1 MAILRVVPI
10 TCLVA
15 LIALSAPG
23 LGALTVEPGRAIAND
38 HVRLEL
44 THRGDVTTG
53 FTLTGGGQEI
63 ARVLLGPRNLIVSRR
78 AVAERGAQRARIV
91 LPLTTAG
98 DFARLGPESRVEVTL
113 AEGDLWPRVSFSLH
127 LQAFDPEAWQQAV
140 GGTLPFHYLLCE
152 LPGATMFY
160 QGGGLTPSREVDPY
174 PMSTRGYVTGLWAE
188 GWSSAAAMA
197 GWAVPAVGLWNH
209 RAKTFAAYDFNEA
222 RHTDRSSR
230 LVASAYCEN
239 PGGTPFFCLLHPYQR
254 RWVDLTYPEAP
265 SRVASHFELLYSR
278 DLPDTSDPNM
288 FVLERL
294 WREHRDLLPPVPRT
308 NDLAWIPQYDAY
320 APAGTIE
327 PTSSSTYL
335 TGLSGP
341 TGLAGA
347 FVEVGSRMLGN
358 DFISDGVMRA
368 RFRGDEASL
377 EPLKRDI
384 EYLMPRC
391 TWVDL
396 GGERCATWVHPI
408 EGKFLDRWGGEACA
422 GIFHTRNF
430 HIGAGMLLLYEITG
444 DERLLPFVDGVYN
457 LCRHYLFTRNGV
469 CDLPWSMFC
478 RVGTAAGEQ
487 FLLNYRRVFKDD
499 PVRGRNYDEALD
511 LARMSLY
518 KVLWFYTADPDL
530 DDDLDPLFLNQAVND
545 CRWCGRVTWNEC
557 GWVLRTMVPIY
568 CETRDPFLKYL
579 LRGSIERYYA
589 GFREDGGMAE
599 NLQIFGEIEPKGLR
613 TAGFSDA
620 CHGGNVRRWARPCA
634 DARLRVAMGQRAAIA
649 FGLNSRAYDIQ
660 DYRYKE
666 GAGFSFRLVAVNPN
680 PPPERTV
687 DIVATA
693 PFRDLTGKPIKVDG
707 QPLPPDRYELN
718 PMTRGEDVYI
728 RDVPVGATVEIGDT
742 SGAAPVPADD
752 LPYRGRASV
761 EADGWRALNLAS
773 SCNEALPMTWW
784 DDDAWFGLAPGVR
797 YVWGMPVV
805 LVDPELND
813 GRNAVSG
820 RAVDLDVSARA
831 VFAVFG
837 THHGQDQ
844 APGGLSLTTADGRTH
859 QVLATDDL
867 SLDLCNG
874 FPLRRFDTYLAALDL
889 GRAERLKSVEVRDGI
904 LLALTLAEDG
914 AKGLEAV
921 LARAHNARAA
931 KLAEQARRYYQA
943 PDQACPVARP
953 WAAPELPYRF
963 RLSVLTDPGR
973 EGEILVSAREDLGA
987 LLAQVGAPVAPPRVF
1002 RAFEALADDTTRE
1015 VPVQFDPLADGGV
1028 QGELFLVLP
1037 ASDRPGQTR
1046 EVDVYFGPEGS
1057 PAPPA
1062 VKTDLT
1068 ADQVTVT
1075 TGPSGLEFVFTLSG
1089 DGPNPRWTR
1098 LAFDTD
1104 GDGIFTDEA
1113 NVLGPGGFSGGYGA
1127 LTCVTDRITWYDFG
1141 LLQSRPASAEV
1152 LHQGPVSTTL
1162 RVSGLELWGHG
1173 DQAVQRSNVDGSDRR
1188 ASPKGQAEWF
1198 FRFYAGRP
1206 DVEQWINFRLDT
1218 PDTGWTRPLQ
1228 VRYGLEST
1236 DRAANVR
1243 VEGVMVGQADDA
1255 ALLPLAGEP
1264 TRLPVACSYTTDGG
1278 LLQGLFVRADAAGEY
1293 FVGHWLLAPRAPTE
1307 AAYITYL
1314 QGPGLK
1320 QYAVELLRDGRAVTP
1335 EPADLPLVAFDST
1348 GGRGP
1353 IPTPERREVVIAE
1366 GTLNPDPSLEQRDRF
1381 WALGGGDMAG
1391 VWTETQVYSGEVAA
1405 DLSCA
1410 EQEIGMLQ
1418 TKPIASRQLAL
1429 EPNSVYEVTLWAKCT
1444 SGPGELH
1451 LNFYAPVSGYDF
1463 PHARVPLEA
1472 DGEWHQ
1478 VRAEVPTGA
1487 LQPIARD
1494 TIFPRAEEVLPALR
1508 IWTYHKQQSVYVD
1521 HIEVR
1526 SQ

>member
-1 MAILRVVPI
+1 MTARQLSLLP
-10 TCLVA
+10 A
-15 LIALSAPG
+15 LLAACAPVLGDLS
-23 LGALTVEPGRAIAND
+23 VEPGRAIAND
-38 HVRLEL
+38 HVRIEL
-44 THRGDVTTG
+44 TRRGDATTG
-53 FTLTGGGQEI
+53 FTLAVAGRET
-63 ARVLLGPRNLIVSRR
+63 ARALLGPQNLIVSRH
-78 AVAERGAQRARIV
+78 AIAERDAQGARIV

-98 DFARLGPESRVEVTL
+98 DFARLGPESRVEVVL
-113 AEGDLWPRVSFSLH
+113 REGDRWPRVSFSLD

-140 GGTLPFHYLLCE
+140 GGPLPFHYLLCE

-174 PMSTRGYVTGLWAE
+174 PMSTEGYVTGLWAK
-188 GWSSAAAMA
+188 GWSSAPAMA
-197 GWAVPAVGLWNH
+197 GWAVPAVGLWNPKA
-209 RAKTFAAYDFNEA
+209 RTFAAYDFNEA

-230 LVASAYCEN
+230 FVASAYCEN
-239 PGGTPFFCLLHPYQR
+239 PGGTPFFCLVHPYQKQ
-254 RWVDLTYPEAP
+254 WVVLTYPETP
-265 SRVASHFELLYSR
+265 CRVASHFELLYSQ

-294 WREHRDLLPPVPRT
+294 WREHRDLLPPVPQT
-308 NDLAWIPQYDAY
+308 NDLAWIPEYDGY

-327 PTSSSTYL
+327 PTSAGTYL

-341 TGLAGA
+341 SGLAGA

-358 DFISDGVMRA
+358 VFISDGVMRA

-377 EPLKRDI
+377 EPLKRDL

-408 EGKFLDRWGGEACA
+408 EGKFQDRWGGEACA

-430 HIGAGMLLLYEITG
+430 QIGAGMLLLYEMTG

-469 CDLPWSMFC
+469 CDLPWAMFC

-499 PVRGRNYDEALD
+499 AVRGRNCDEALD

-545 CRWCGRVTWNEC
+545 RRWCGRVTWNEC
-557 GWVLRTMVPIY
+557 GWVLRTMVPVY
-568 CETRDPFLKYL
+568 CETADPFLKYL

-589 GFREDGGMAE
+589 GFREDGGVAE
-599 NLQIFGEIEPKGLR
+599 NLQIFGEIEPKGVR

-620 CHGGNVRRWARPCA
+620 CHGGNVRRWARACA
-634 DARLRVAMGQRAAIA
+634 DARLRVAMGQRAAIG
-649 FGLNSRAYDIQ
+649 FGLDSRAYDIE

-666 GAGFSFRLVAVNPN
+666 GSGFSFRLVAVGPG
-680 PPPERTV
+680 PAPEKAL
-687 DIVATA
+687 DLVATA
-693 PFRDLTGKPIKVDG
+693 PFRDLSGKPIKVDG
-707 QPLPPDRYELN
+707 QALPEARYELN

-728 RDVPVGATVEIGDT
+728 HDVPVGATVEIGDT
-742 SGAAPVPADD
+742 SGAEPAPPDD
-752 LPYRGRASV
+752 LPYRGRAGV
-761 EADGWRALNLAS
+761 QADGWRALDLSA

-784 DDDAWFGLAPGVR
+784 DDDAWYGLVPGVR
-797 YVWGMPVV
+797 HVWGMPVA
-805 LVDPELND
+805 LVDPELNA
-813 GRNAVSG
+813 GRNAVSR
-820 RAVDLDVSARA
+820 RAVVLDSSARA

-837 THHGQDQ
+837 THRGQDR
-844 APGGLSLTTADGRTH
+844 APGSLSLTTADGRTH
-859 QVLATDDL
+859 EVVATDDL
-867 SLDLCNG
+867 PFDLCNG

-889 GRAERLKSVEVRDGI
+889 GKTERLRSVEVRDGI

-914 AKGLEAV
+914 AKGLDAV
-921 LARAHNARAA
+921 LARAYSARAA
-931 KLAEQARRYYQA
+931 RLAEQAQRYYQA
-943 PDQACPVARP
+943 PDEACPVLRP

-963 RLSVLTDPGR
+963 RLSVLAGPR
-973 EGEILVSAREDLGA
+973 QEGETLVSAREDVGA
-987 LLAQVGAPVAPPRVF
+987 LLAQVGAPAAAPKRF
-1002 RAFEALADDTTRE
+1002 RAFEALAGGKTRE
-1015 VPVQFDPLADGGV
+1015 VPVQFDPLATDDDAR
-1028 QGELFLVLP
+1028 GELFLLLP
-1037 ASDRPGQTR
+1037 ASDNAGGSR
-1046 EVDVYFGPEGS
+1046 EADVYFGPDGS

-1062 VKTDLT
+1062 VKADLT
-1068 ADQVTVT
+1068 ADQVSVT
-1075 TGPSGLEFVFTLSG
+1075 TGRSGLEFVFALSG

-1098 LAFDTD
+1098 LAFDTN
-1104 GDGIFTDEA
+1104 GDGLFTDEA
-1113 NVLGPGGFSGGYGA
+1113 KVLGATGYSGGYGA

-1141 LLQSRPASAEV
+1141 LLQSRPAKAEV
-1152 LHQGPVSTTL
+1152 LHQGPVSTTI

-1173 DQAVQRSNVDGSDRR
+1173 DEAVQRSNVDGRELR
-1188 ASPKGQAEWF
+1188 ASPKGEAEWF
-1198 FRFYAGRP
+1198 FRFYPGRP
-1206 DVEQWINFRLDT
+1206 QVEQWVSFRLDD

-1228 VRYGLEST
+1228 VRYGLERIEQGANLSVNGV
-1236 DRAANVR
+1236 RA
-1243 VEGVMVGQADDA
+1243 GHADDA

-1264 TRLPVACSYTTDGG
+1264 TRLPVACTYTPDGHV
-1278 LLQGLFVRADAAGEY
+1278 LQGLFVRADAPGEY
-1293 FVGHWLLAPRAPTE
+1293 FMGRWLLTPRAATE
-1307 AAYITYL
+1307 AAYTAYL

-1320 QYAVELLRDGRAVTP
+1320 QYAVELLRDGQAVTP

-1353 IPTPERREVVIAE
+1353 IPRPERREVVIAE
-1366 GTLNPDPSLEQRDRF
+1366 GTLNPDPSLEERDRF
-1381 WALGGGDMAG
+1381 WALGGGDQAG

-1410 EQEIGMLQ
+1410 DGEIGMLQ

-1429 EPNSVYEVTLWAKCT
+1429 EPNSMYEVTLWAKCT
-1444 SGPGELH
+1444 SGPGQLH

-1463 PHARVPLEA
+1463 PHAQVPLEA

-1478 VRAEVPTGA
+1478 VRAELPTGA
-1487 LQPIARD
+1487 LQPLARD

-1508 IWTYHKQQSVYVD
+1508 IWTHRKQQSVYVD
-1521 HIEVR
+1521 QIQVR
-1526 SQ
+1526 RQ